1 MKKLLFAGLA
11 VICLSATA
19 RCADLSAMPLKAPM
33 AAPVG
38 FNWGGAYIGAHIGW
52 GWESHSTDSFSE
64 RTPGTLVFVDHTA
77 FNSNGFFGGGQIGY
91 NWLLTPNWLF
101 GVEFDGSG
109 STASTNVTGCNPTGC
124 ASSSVNTDAFG
135 TGRGRVGYVM
145 DNLLL
150 YGTGGWAWVDGHTDR
165 TVTCVVAGGGVC
177 PGGPSPSALTGMTA
191 SSSGFTNGW
200 AAGGGLEWGF
210 APRWTAKIEYLHLQF
225 DNIGRDFIYAGFP
238 TAFRHNESSDNT
250 DTVRIGVN
258 FLFAQ

>member
-11 VICLSATA
+11 LIASSATA
-19 RCADLSAMPLKAPM
+19 PCADLGTMPLKAPPM
-33 AAPVG
+33 AAPLG

-64 RTPGTLVFVDHTA
+64 TTPGTLVFVDHTD
-77 FNSNGFFGGGQIGY
+77 FNGNGFFGGGQIGY

-109 STASTNVTGCNPTGC
+109 STASTNVTGCNASGC

-145 DNLLL
+145 SNLLL
-150 YGTGGWAWVDGHTDR
+150 YGTGGWAWVDSHTDR
-165 TVTCVVAGGGVC
+165 TITAA
-177 PGGPSPSALTGMTA
+177 PAAPSLVGSTVSA
-191 SSSGFTNGW
+191 SGFTYGW

-210 APRWTAKIEYLHLQF
+210 APRWTAKIEYLHLQV
-225 DNIGRDFIYAGFP
+225 DNIGRDFIYSIYNH
-238 TAFRHNESSDNT
+238 TALDGES
-250 DTVRIGVN
+250 
-258 FLFAQ
+258 AQ

>member
-11 VICLSATA
+11 LIASSATA
-19 RCADLSAMPLKAPM
+19 PCADLGTMPLKAPM
-33 AAPVG
+33 AAPLG
-38 FNWGGAYIGAHIGW
+38 FNWGGAYFGAHIGW

-64 RTPGTLVFVDHTA
+64 TTPGTLVFVDHTD

-109 STASTNVTGCNPTGC
+109 STASTNVTGCNASGC

-145 DNLLL
+145 SNLLL
-150 YGTGGWAWVDGHTDR
+150 YGTGGWAWVDSHTDR
-165 TVTCVVAGGGVC
+165 TITAAAAA
-177 PGGPSPSALTGMTA
+177 PSLVGSTA
-191 SSSGFTNGW
+191 SASGFTNGW

-210 APRWTAKIEYLHLQF
+210 APRWTAKIEYLHLQV
-225 DNIGRDFIYAGFP
+225 DNISRDFIFSTITPLSMAN
-238 TAFRHNESSDNT
+238 RHNESSNSI

-258 FLFAQ
+258 FLFSQ